1 MFFLPALVKFGSAKV
16 LTAMAVM
23 QYAASAMAA
32 MQYAASAMAAMQ
44 YAFLM
49 AANEI
54 VIFYTIL
61 DQFLTLFYQAQ

>member
-32 MQYAASAMAAMQ
+32 MQYA
-44 YAFLM
+44 FLM
-49 AANEI
+49 AANET
-54 VIFYTIL
+54 V
-61 DQFLTLFYQAQ
+61 